1 MPAPEIIGLIGI
13 VVMVVLLALRMPIG
27 IAMLLVGVVG
37 FAVLNGVQPALS
49 VLGSYPYSY
58 SAVYELAVIPLFV
71 LMGNAA
77 AASGMSRDLYAAAYA
92 WVGHWRGGLASATVL
107 ACAGFAAVSGS
118 SVASAVTMGKVCL
131 PEMRRYK
138 YDPRLATGTVA
149 AGGTL
154 GILIPPSISM
164 VVYGAIT
171 GESIGRLFIAGVVPG
186 LLLAAVFA
194 LYAFL
199 RSLRSDVRV
208 EPRASWGERGH
219 ATIAALGPML
229 LPPIILGGIYLGVF
243 TPTESAGIG
252 VLVALIL
259 GLVVYRK
266 IGVGDLPPLVEKTA
280 RTAGMILMIIAAATV
295 FSHLVTL
302 MRVPQSIAAYVAEA
316 GVTKLQFWAVIVAL
330 CIVLGCFLEAAAI
343 LYLVVPVV
351 SPVLPVLGIE
361 HAQFA
366 VVLVI
371 LIELG
376 MITPPLGLNL
386 FVIQGLQPKATLTD
400 VSAGSLPFMLLMLA
414 GAAVVIA
421 WPQLSLALPNYLGS

>member
-1 MPAPEIIGLIGI
+1 VLFDCANSWLRHIPGGLGISTVLICAIFAALCGSSPATAASVGSASITPMLTRGYPERFTYGLI
-13 VVMVVLLALRMPIG
+13 
-27 IAMLLVGVVG
+27 
-37 FAVLNGVQPALS
+37 
-49 VLGSYPYSY
+49 
-58 SAVYELAVIPLFV
+58 
-71 LMGNAA
+71 
-77 AASGMSRDLYAAAYA
+77 
-92 WVGHWRGGLASATVL
+92 
-107 ACAGFAAVSGS
+107 
-118 SVASAVTMGKVCL
+118 
-131 PEMRRYK
+131 
-138 YDPRLATGTVA
+138 A

-171 GESIGRLFIAGVVPG
+171 GESIGRLFIAGVMPG
-186 LLLAAVFA
+186 MLLAAAFA

-208 EPRASWGERGH
+208 EPRASWGERGN
-219 ATIAALGPML
+219 ATLAALGPML

-400 VSAGSLPFMLLMLA
+400 VTVGSLPFMLLMLA

>member
-1 MPAPEIIGLIGI
+1 MQMTLLFGSFG
-13 VVMVVLLALRMPIG
+13 VLLVAGIPVAFAL
-27 IAMLLVGVVG
+27 
-37 FAVLNGVQPALS
+37 
-49 VLGSYPYSY
+49 
-58 SAVYELAVIPLFV
+58 
-71 LMGNAA
+71 A
-77 AASGMSRDLYAAAYA
+77 AASLLTIVLFHGVPMVEAMMVPVMFHGIESFLLAAVPLFLLMGMLME
-92 WVGHWRGGLASATVL
+92 RGGASEVLFGCANSWLRHVPGGLGISTVL
-107 ACAGFAAVSGS
+107 ICAIFAALCGS
-118 SVASAVTMGKVCL
+118 SPATAASVGSASITPMLTRGY
-131 PEMRRYK
+131 PERFTYG
-138 YDPRLATGTVA
+138 LIA

-171 GESIGRLFIAGVVPG
+171 GESIGRLFIAGVMPG
-186 LLLAAVFA
+186 MLLAAAFA

-208 EPRASWGERGH
+208 EPRASWGERGN
-219 ATIAALGPML
+219 ATLAALGPML

-400 VSAGSLPFMLLMLA
+400 VAAGSLPFMLLMLA

>member
-1 MPAPEIIGLIGI
+1 MQ
-13 VVMVVLLALRMPIG
+13 MVLLFG
-27 IAMLLVGVVG
+27 SFGVLLVAGIPVA
-37 FAVLNGVQPALS
+37 FAL
-49 VLGSYPYSY
+49 
-58 SAVYELAVIPLFV
+58 
-71 LMGNAA
+71 A
-77 AASGMSRDLYAAAYA
+77 AASLVTIVLFHGVPMVEAVMVPVMFHGIESFLLAAVPLFLLMGMLME
-92 WVGHWRGGLASATVL
+92 RGGASEVLFDCANSWLRHIPGGLGISTVL
-107 ACAGFAAVSGS
+107 ICAIFAALCGS
-118 SVASAVTMGKVCL
+118 SPATAASVGSASITPMLTRGY
-131 PEMRRYK
+131 PERFTYG
-138 YDPRLATGTVA
+138 LIA

-171 GESIGRLFIAGVVPG
+171 GESIGRLFIAGVMPG
-186 LLLAAVFA
+186 MLLAAAFA

-208 EPRASWGERGH
+208 EPRASWGERGN
-219 ATIAALGPML
+219 ATLAALGPML

>member
-1 MPAPEIIGLIGI
+1 MQMTLLLGSFG
-13 VVMVVLLALRMPIG
+13 VLLVAGIPVAFAL
-27 IAMLLVGVVG
+27 
-37 FAVLNGVQPALS
+37 
-49 VLGSYPYSY
+49 
-58 SAVYELAVIPLFV
+58 
-71 LMGNAA
+71 A
-77 AASGMSRDLYAAAYA
+77 AASLVTIVLFHGVPMVEAMMVPVMFHGIESFLLAAVPLFLLMGMLME
-92 WVGHWRGGLASATVL
+92 RGGASEVLFDCANSWLRHIPGGLGISTVL
-107 ACAGFAAVSGS
+107 ICAIFAALCGS
-118 SVASAVTMGKVCL
+118 SPATAASVGSASITPMLTRGY
-131 PEMRRYK
+131 PERFTYG
-138 YDPRLATGTVA
+138 LIA

-154 GILIPPSISM
+154 GILIPPSISL

-199 RSLRSDVRV
+199 RSLRSDVRM
-208 EPRASWGERGH
+208 EPRASWGERGR
-219 ATIAALGPML
+219 ATLAALGPML

-259 GLVVYRK
+259 SLVIYRK

-280 RTAGMILMIIAAATV
+280 RTACMILMIIAAATV

-302 MRVPQSIAAYVAEA
+302 MRVPQSIASYVTEA

-330 CIVLGCFLEAAAI
+330 CVVLGCFLEAAAI

-376 MITPPLGLNL
+376 MITPPLGRNL

-400 VSAGSLPFMLLMLA
+400 VAVGSLPFMLLMLA